1 MLVEELILKLQALQ
15 QSHPEAPIIFVS
27 ANGANKYSCCVT
39 SVSEAGF
46 IVVRLQE
53 NIVKKR

>member
-1 MLVEELILKLQALQ
+1 MSIEELILKLQALQ

-27 ANGANKYSCCVT
+27 ANGAHKYSCCVT
-39 SVSEAGF
+39 SVSEDGF
-46 IVVRLQE
+46 IVIRLQE